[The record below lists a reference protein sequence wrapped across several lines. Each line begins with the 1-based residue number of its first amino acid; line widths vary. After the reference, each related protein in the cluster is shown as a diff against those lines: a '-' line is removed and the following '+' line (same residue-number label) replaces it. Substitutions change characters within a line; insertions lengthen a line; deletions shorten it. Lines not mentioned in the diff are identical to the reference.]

1 MFSLFVLVLQVLV
14 GCRYSDACPINP
26 LIPHYLIV
34 GGLVG
39 LVLIILAAAAQLMT
53 RKWART
59 MFDDVL
65 EPTQPPR
72 ANVLVGCGICS
83 IMCIGL
89 SLVIFLL
96 GWFIAGWI
104 WVLDAWRR
112 VQYER
117 EKETNYCHPILYQ
130 SAFVFLLISTTLQT
144 GFAYL
149 IGSKTCANVDS
160 FRNNDSGTDEET
172 WTRFDHCIKRV
183 QSLKGKRGGV
193 LFYSL

>member
-1 MFSLFVLVLQVLV
+1 MFSLFVSVLQVLV
-14 GCRYSDACPINP
+14 GCRYSNACPINP

-39 LVLIILAAAAQLMT
+39 LVLIILAAAAAQLMT

-65 EPTQPPR
+65 ETTQPPR

-83 IMCIGL
+83 IMCISL

-117 EKETNYCHPILYQ
+117 ENEPTYCHPILYQ
-130 SAFVFLLISTTLQT
+130 SACVFLVISTTLQT
-144 GFAYL
+144 VFAYF
-149 IGSKTCANVDS
+149 IGMKTCANMESLRD
-160 FRNNDSGTDEET
+160 NDSATEEET
-172 WTRFDHCIKRV
+172 
-183 QSLKGKRGGV
+183 
-193 LFYSL
+193 